1 MSGAAGRKAMQIGGE
16 RAQKLAEELAAQRNV
31 SIGQAVEQALEE
43 VLKRE
48 AERRSLTQKLR
59 AIAAD
64 LASLGEPGGRAM
76 RKDEVD
82 EMWGH

>member
-1 MSGAAGRKAMQIGGE
+1 MQIDSE
-16 RAQKLAEELAAQRNV
+16 RAQKLAEELAAQRKV
-31 SIGQAVEQALEE
+31 SIGLAVEQALEE

-64 LASLGEPGGRAM
+64 LAALGEAGGRTM
-76 RKDEVD
+76 PKDEVD